1 MPQVTSSSRPFGA
14 VLTAMVTPMR
24 EDGSVDV
31 DAGVRLAR
39 WLVDRGNDGLV
50 LNGTTGEAPTTHAP
64 EKADLV
70 RAVVDAVGDRAFV
83 VAGAGSNDTAH
94 AVRMAEQA
102 AVAGAHGLLVVSPYY
117 SRPSQEGLARHME
130 AVADSTDLPVMLY
143 DIPGR
148 AGVRIAPDTMARLA
162 EHPRVVAVKDATGD
176 PVGAA
181 RGILRTS
188 LAWYSGDDTLYL
200 PMLSLGAVGIVSV
213 AAHVAAP
220 AFAQLTR
227 AWDTGDHAG
236 ALAAFRSM
244 LPAIDA
250 LNGAGMQA
258 AAAKAG
264 CQLLGLLDSRATRLP
279 VTPYT
284 DAEVSVVRDGLVRAG
299 LLAPVV

>member
-70 RAVVDAVGDRAFV
+70 RAVVEAVGDRAFV

-102 AVAGAHGLLVVSPYY
+102 AAAGAHGLLVVSPYY

-162 EHPRVVAVKDATGD
+162 EHPRIVAVKDATGD

-181 RGILRTS
+181 RGIIRTS

-213 AAHVAAP
+213 AAHVAASV
-220 AFAQLTR
+220 FAQLTR

-250 LNGAGMQA
+250 LNGSGMQA

-264 CQLLGLLDSRATRLP
+264 CQLLGVLDSRTTRLP
-279 VTPYT
+279 VTPLT
-284 DAEVSVVRDGLVRAG
+284 DAEVLAVRDGLARAG
-299 LLAPVV
+299 LLAPAV

>member
-24 EDGSVDV
+24 EDGAVDV